1 MSIKVRGTI
10 AVLAGCIAAAAGA
23 TPAVASGQVPV
34 EVPLGGV
41 ERALHMDVPRL
52 STAAPIPIP
61 GTPEGPRYE
70 KDHVLP
76 QGTVPRL
83 PLSSELPATEAEV
96 PLPRLLGPEDA
107 EHTDRLGLD
116 TEASPVRTLTPGA
129 SVNPPLT
136 GPRPH
141 RFGLPEVSA
150 PQAALG
156 TPDVQ
161 AQPGA
166 DLALG

>member
-10 AVLAGCIAAAAGA
+10 AVLAGCLAAAAGS
-23 TPAVASGQVPV
+23 TPAVASANVPV

-41 ERALHMDVPRL
+41 ESALHTDLPRL
-52 STAAPIPIP
+52 STEAPVPIP
-61 GTPEGPRYE
+61 GTPEGPRYAT
-70 KDHVLP
+70 DHVLP
-76 QGTVPRL
+76 QQPLPRL
-83 PLSSELPATEAEV
+83 PLSSELPATEADL
-96 PLPRLLGPEDA
+96 PLPQLLPSDDVD
-107 EHTDRLGLD
+107 HLGLR
-116 TEASPVRTLTPGA
+116 TESSGVQALTPGA

-141 RFGLPEVSA
+141 AFGLPQVTA

-166 DLALG
+166 DLGLG

>member
-23 TPAVASGQVPV
+23 TPAVASANVPV

-41 ERALHMDVPRL
+41 ESALHMDVPEL
-52 STAAPIPIP
+52 STAVPVPMP
-61 GTPEGPRYE
+61 GAPEGPRYSQ
-70 KDHVLP
+70 DHVLP
-76 QGTVPRL
+76 QHALPRL
-83 PLSSELPATEAEV
+83 PVSSELPATDADV
-96 PLPRLLGPEDA
+96 PVPQLLPSER
-107 EHTDRLGLD
+107 TDRLGLS
-116 TEASPVRTLTPGA
+116 TEGTPVHTLTPGA
-129 SVNPPLT
+129 SVNPPLS
-136 GPRPH
+136 GPRPE
-141 RFGLPEVSA
+141 RLGLPEVSA

-161 AQPGA
+161 AEPGA

>member
-1 MSIKVRGTI
+1 MSITLRGTI
-10 AVLAGCIAAAAGA
+10 AVLAGCIAAAAGSSA
-23 TPAVASGQVPV
+23 PAVASGNVPI

-41 ERALHMDVPRL
+41 ENALHIDAPRL
-52 STAAPIPIP
+52 STEAPIPIP
-61 GTPEGPRYE
+61 GTPEGPRYA

-76 QGTVPRL
+76 EHAVPRL
-83 PLSSELPATEAEV
+83 PLSSELPATDAEV
-96 PLPRLLGPEDA
+96 PLPQLLATDDV
-107 EHTDRLGLD
+107 DRLGLT
-116 TEASPVRTLTPGA
+116 TEESAVRTLTPGA
-129 SVNPPLT
+129 SVNPPLS

-141 RFGLPEVSA
+141 LFGLPDVSA
-150 PQAALG
+150 PQAAVG